1 MKVLLLLFCFWS
13 AQCLYAKLPLDIV
26 SDSLLYVSEDF
37 SFFDAQGKSVLKG
50 ILTVPKNLSS
60 STSVVVLVTPPLPIP
75 HDYYGLFSTI
85 ADVLSK
91 NGIVTLRFDNRA
103 YMDKS
108 YSSKE
113 ETITMF
119 DQTDD
124 VRKAVQAIRKD
135 VRFKNSNIGL
145 LGHSEG
151 TAVVSIEAS
160 RNKEIRF
167 IVCLS
172 ALGMM
177 GADIVY
183 DQTSMPLN
191 LNDKIPD
198 DVKQNMLFALKEY
211 PYIVNECSSLDSMLA
226 QIRKKAQKYYT
237 SIKDKERMFGKQSLE
252 EYCQLITQWYTRPR
266 IVSFIK
272 YNPELYYSKLSCPVL
287 VIYGKM
293 DGNLDYEKNMVGLKS
308 IIKKYQKES
317 CEIMAVDSVDH
328 DFFKVKRKI
337 PFFIKRLSHHKPS
350 EPNPKYELEVFEYVV
365 KWINQTK
372 FY

>member
-1 MKVLLLLFCFWS
+1 MKIILLLFCFWS
-13 AQCLYAKLPLDIV
+13 AQCLYAKLPVDIV

-37 SFFDAQGKSVLKG
+37 SFSDAQGKSVLKG

-60 STSVVVLVTPPLPIP
+60 STSVVVLVAPPLPIP
-75 HDYYGLFSTI
+75 RDYYGLFATI

-103 YMDKS
+103 YLDKS

-113 ETITMF
+113 EVITMF
-119 DQTDD
+119 DQADD
-124 VRKAVQAIRKD
+124 VREAIQAIRKD
-135 VRFKNSNIGL
+135 IRFINSHIGL

-160 RNKEIRF
+160 RNKEVHF

-172 ALGMM
+172 ALGVM
-177 GADIVY
+177 GTDIVY
-183 DQTSMPLN
+183 DQTSMPLK
-191 LNDKIPD
+191 LNEKMPD
-198 DVKQNMLFALKEY
+198 DVKQNMLFTLKEY
-211 PYIVNECSSLDSMLA
+211 PYIVNEYSSLDSIRM
-226 QIRKKAQKYYT
+226 QIREKAQKYYI

-252 EYCQLITQWYTRPR
+252 EYCQLITRWYTRPR
-266 IVSFIK
+266 IISFIK
-272 YNPELYYSKLSCPVL
+272 YNPKQYYSKLSCPVL

-293 DGNLDYEKNMVGLKS
+293 DGNLDYEKNLMGLES
-308 IIKKYQKES
+308 IIKKYKKEN

-328 DFFKVKRKI
+328 DFFKVERKI

-350 EPNPKYELEVFEYVV
+350 EPNPKYELEVFEYVA